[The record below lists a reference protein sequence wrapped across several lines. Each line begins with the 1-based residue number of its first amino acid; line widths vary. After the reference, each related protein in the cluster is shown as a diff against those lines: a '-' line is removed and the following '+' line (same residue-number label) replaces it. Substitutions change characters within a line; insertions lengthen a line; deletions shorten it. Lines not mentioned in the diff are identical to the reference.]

1 MFAKLAE
8 WVKQAV
14 YRIVVEQ
21 IQADFES
28 AGYTIE
34 PPEVLLLAADSP
46 AAKAPRK
53 RKS

>member
-1 MFAKLAE
+1 MFSKLAE

-21 IQADFES
+21 IQTDFES

-34 PPEVLLLAADSP
+34 PPEVLAIE
-46 AAKAPRK
+46 APKKRGRRK
-53 RKS
+53 P